1 MTLFKKLTDF
11 CAGIVTFVCGLFL
24 LQKYMI
30 FKPLDDLQ
38 YIQYINDKI
47 EYSKLPPEEAV
58 TEAASKFTQFLDPDI
73 IGYDYRLSLI
83 LLIVLAVSIAVGIIA
98 KKLPY
103 ICFFTSLFPAV
114 GITYL
119 FTHGLINTQTGLFL
133 LGGAL
138 HIAGNVYE
146 CIVRDRE
153 DGRHRLWICAKI
165 SLMFPSLLCL
175 FFTKICEHVPIEN
188 IDARVPIFKE
198 LAFKMTKPENM
209 EYVTKIGW
217 MFLIIFVITTVLYN
231 VYFIDAILSAIPL
244 GYTIYLLYSENLT
257 FNPAIF
263 TVLAAICFM
272 THIALCICENNL
284 SRKEQM
290 RLKAEQEKAE

>member
-1 MTLFKKLTDF
+1 
-11 CAGIVTFVCGLFL
+11 
-24 LQKYMI
+24 
-30 FKPLDDLQ
+30 
-38 YIQYINDKI
+38 
-47 EYSKLPPEEAV
+47 
-58 TEAASKFTQFLDPDI
+58 
-73 IGYDYRLSLI
+73 
-83 LLIVLAVSIAVGIIA
+83 
-98 KKLPY
+98 
-103 ICFFTSLFPAV
+103 
-114 GITYL
+114 
-119 FTHGLINTQTGLFL
+119 
-133 LGGAL
+133 
-138 HIAGNVYE
+138 
-146 CIVRDRE
+146 
-153 DGRHRLWICAKI
+153 
-165 SLMFPSLLCL
+165 MFPSLLCL

-188 IDARVPIFKE
+188 IDAKIPIFKE

-272 THIALCICENNL
+272 THIALCVCENNL

-290 RLKAEQEKAE
+290 RLKAEQNKTE